1 MGVTRFVLKRPVT
14 VLMALLCLIV
24 FGISSVFNA
33 TLEQMPDMDQPMMII
48 MANYSGAS
56 PEDMDELV
64 TQPIEDQVSTLEG
77 VKSMSSTTSEGR
89 SMIMLEYDYD
99 TDMDEAYSNLTK
111 SLNSIRDLP
120 DDVEPTV
127 MEMNN
132 NAQASMMLTV
142 ANPSQENLYDYVDQ
156 KIVPE
161 LEKLSTVAEVSTM
174 GGSSEYIK
182 IELMSDM
189 MDQYNVSI
197 SDIKSAMS
205 AANLSYP
212 SGSAESGNLDLSVS
226 TLTQHDTLD
235 ELLEMPITVS
245 GNKIVYLEDIAVVS
259 YAEEQKGGVSRYNGE
274 ETISISLTKQQ
285 SSTAMDLSKQ
295 VQKVIKNLQGDD
307 ENLTIT
313 VARDE
318 ADSIL
323 DSLKDV
329 AETMVMAVVISM
341 IIIFLFFGD
350 FKASLIVGSSIP
362 TSILMS
368 LIVMTRAGFT
378 LNIITMS
385 GLVLGV
391 GMMVDNSIVVLES
404 CFRAM
409 DKQQDKGALGYAKAA
424 LEGTNI
430 VVASIVGS
438 TVTTCVV
445 FIPLVFLNGMSGQ
458 MFGAMGYTI
467 VFCMCASLLSAIAIV
482 PLCYMM
488 YKPKERT
495 SAPATR
501 PLTFLQNGYRK
512 IMPILLKHKAIVML
526 ASVGIIVAT
535 VFLASGM
542 QTELMT
548 ADDTGTVSVTIDT
561 RPGLITEQADAIL
574 SEAESIVAAHE
585 DVESYMLRYNNDEG
599 TITAYL
605 KDDRKMS
612 TDEVVSQWENE
623 MADLENC
630 TVTVEASTS
639 MSMMGRSRGYEA
651 ILKGTQYDEL
661 QEVSNEIVNELI
673 ARDDVKNVHSSIEN
687 TAPVVAV
694 KVDPVAAS
702 AEGLTAAQ
710 IGTMVKQMLD
720 GEEVTTLKVDGQE
733 ISVKAEYP
741 EDQYKTVPQLE
752 RIILKKPSGGYVA
765 LSDVA
770 EIYYKDS
777 PSSIE
782 KEDKSY
788 QITISADYADS
799 SSSAAV
805 KTQIDN
811 EVISPNLTGTITRG
825 TNSRDR
831 MMQEEFSGLYNA
843 IAVAVFLI
851 FVVMSAQFE
860 SPKFSFMVMT
870 TIPFSLVGSFGLLKL
885 TGVSMS
891 MTSILG
897 FLILV
902 GTVVNN
908 GILYVDTVNQYRM
921 EMPLKKALIEAG
933 ATRMRPIMMTSLT
946 TILSMLPM
954 AMAFGSS
961 GSTTQGLAVVN
972 IGGLTVGVAVALFIL
987 PVYYALMNGKKE
999 RKVLDI

>member
-99 TDMDEAYSNLTK
+99 TDMDEAYSDLTK

-212 SGSAESGNLDLSVS
+212 SGNAESGNLDLSVS

-548 ADDTGTVSVTIDT
+548 ADDTGTVSVTIET

-702 AEGLTAAQ
+702 VEGLTAAQ

-870 TIPFSLVGSFGLLKL
+870 TIPFSLAGSFGLLKL

>member
-1 MGVTRFVLKRPVT
+1 MGITRFVLKRPVT

-64 TQPIEDQVSTLEG
+64 TQLIEDQVSTLEG

-99 TDMDEAYSNLTK
+99 TDMDEAYSDLTK

-132 NAQASMMLTV
+132 NAQASMMLTI

-295 VQKVIKNLQGDD
+295 VQKIIKSLQNDD
-307 ENLTIT
+307 DDLTIT

-318 ADSIL
+318 ADSIQ

-430 VVASIVGS
+430 VVASIFGS

-488 YKPKERT
+488 YKPKERS

-501 PLTFLQNGYRK
+501 PLTFLQDAYRK
-512 IMPILLKHKAIVML
+512 IMPVLLKHKAIVML

-548 ADDTGTVSVTIDT
+548 ADDTGTVSVSIET

-574 SEAESIVAAHE
+574 AEAESIVAAHE

-630 TVTVEASTS
+630 TITVEASTS

-694 KVDPVAAS
+694 KVDPVSAS

-710 IGTMVKQMLD
+710 IGTMIKQMLD

-788 QITISADYADS
+788 QITISADYVDS

-805 KTQIDN
+805 KTKIDN
-811 EVISPNLTGTITRG
+811 EVISPNLTGTIVRG

-851 FVVMSAQFE
+851 FVVMAAQFE

-908 GILYVDTVNQYRM
+908 GILYVDTVNQYRI
-921 EMPLKKALIEAG
+921 EMPLRKALIEAG

-972 IGGLTVGVAVALFIL
+972 IGGLSVGVLVALFIL
-987 PVYYALMNGKKE
+987 PVYYALMNGRKE
-999 RKVLDI
+999 LKVLDI

>member
-64 TQPIEDQVSTLEG
+64 TQLIEDQVSTLEG

-99 TDMDEAYSNLTK
+99 TDMDEAYSDLTK

-132 NAQASMMLTV
+132 NAQASMMLTI

-197 SDIKSAMS
+197 NDIKSAMS

-295 VQKVIKNLQGDD
+295 VQKIIKSLQNDD
-307 ENLTIT
+307 DDLTIT

-318 ADSIL
+318 ADSIQ

-430 VVASIVGS
+430 VVASIFGS

-488 YKPKERT
+488 YKPKERS

-501 PLTFLQNGYRK
+501 PLTFLQDAYRK
-512 IMPILLKHKAIVML
+512 IMPVLLKHKAIVML

-548 ADDTGTVSVTIDT
+548 ADDTGTVSVSIET

-574 SEAESIVAAHE
+574 AEAESIVAAHE
-585 DVESYMLRYNNDEG
+585 DVESYMLRYNNDKG

-630 TVTVEASTS
+630 TITVEASTS

-694 KVDPVAAS
+694 KVDPVSAS

-710 IGTMVKQMLD
+710 IGSMIKQMLD
-720 GEEVTTLKVDGQE
+720 GEKVTTLKVDGQE

-788 QITISADYADS
+788 QITISADYVDS

-805 KTQIDN
+805 KTKIDN
-811 EVISPNLTGTITRG
+811 EVISPNLTGTIVRG

-851 FVVMSAQFE
+851 FVVMAAQFE

-921 EMPLKKALIEAG
+921 GMPLRKALIEAG

-972 IGGLTVGVAVALFIL
+972 IGGLSVGVLVALFIL
-987 PVYYALMNGKKE
+987 PVYYALMNGRKE
-999 RKVLDI
+999 LKVLDI

>member
-1 MGVTRFVLKRPVT
+1 MGITRFVLKRPVT

-64 TQPIEDQVSTLEG
+64 TQLIEDQVSTLEG

-99 TDMDEAYSNLTK
+99 TDMDEAYSDLTK

-132 NAQASMMLTV
+132 NAQASMMLTI

-189 MDQYNVSI
+189 MEQYNVSI

-295 VQKVIKNLQGDD
+295 VQQVIKSLQNDD
-307 ENLTIT
+307 DDLTIT

-318 ADSIL
+318 ADSIQ

-350 FKASLIVGSSIP
+350 FKASMIVGSSIP

-430 VVASIVGS
+430 VVASIFGS

-488 YKPKERT
+488 YKPKERS

-501 PLTFLQNGYRK
+501 PLTFLQDAYRK
-512 IMPILLKHKAIVML
+512 IMPVLLKHKAIVML

-548 ADDTGTVSVTIDT
+548 ADDTGTVSVSIET

-574 SEAESIVAAHE
+574 AEAESIVAAHE
-585 DVESYMLRYNNDEG
+585 DVESYMLRYNNDKG

-630 TVTVEASTS
+630 TITVEASTS

-694 KVDPVAAS
+694 KVDPVSAS

-710 IGTMVKQMLD
+710 IGTMIKQMLD
-720 GEEVTTLKVDGQE
+720 GEKVTTLKVDGQE

-788 QITISADYADS
+788 QITISADYVDS

-805 KTQIDN
+805 KTKIDN
-811 EVISPNLTGTITRG
+811 EVISPNLTGTIVRG

-851 FVVMSAQFE
+851 FVVMAAQFE

-921 EMPLKKALIEAG
+921 EMPLRKALIEAG

-972 IGGLTVGVAVALFIL
+972 IGGLSVGVLVALFIL
-987 PVYYALMNGKKE
+987 PVYYALMNGRKE
-999 RKVLDI
+999 LKVLDI

>member
-64 TQPIEDQVSTLEG
+64 TQLIEDQVSTLEG

-99 TDMDEAYSNLTK
+99 TDMDEAYSDLTK

-132 NAQASMMLTV
+132 NAQASMMLTI

-245 GNKIVYLEDIAVVS
+245 GNKIIYLEDIAVVS

-295 VQKVIKNLQGDD
+295 VQQVIKSLQNDD
-307 ENLTIT
+307 DDLTIT

-318 ADSIL
+318 ADSIQ

-409 DKQQDKGALGYAKAA
+409 DKQQDKGALGHAKAA

-430 VVASIVGS
+430 VVASIFGS

-488 YKPKERT
+488 YKPKERS

-501 PLTFLQNGYRK
+501 PLTFLQDAYRK
-512 IMPILLKHKAIVML
+512 IMPVLLKHKAIVML

-548 ADDTGTVSVTIDT
+548 ADDTGTVSVSIET

-574 SEAESIVAAHE
+574 AEAESIVAAHE
-585 DVESYMLRYNNDEG
+585 DVESYMLRYNNDKG

-605 KDDRKMS
+605 KNDRKMS

-630 TVTVEASTS
+630 TITVEASTS

-661 QEVSNEIVNELI
+661 QEISNEIVNELI

-694 KVDPVAAS
+694 KVDPVSAS

-710 IGTMVKQMLD
+710 IGTMIKQMLD

-788 QITISADYADS
+788 QITISADYVDS

-805 KTQIDN
+805 KTKIDN
-811 EVISPNLTGTITRG
+811 EVISPNLTGTIVRG

-851 FVVMSAQFE
+851 FVVMAAQFE

-921 EMPLKKALIEAG
+921 EMPLRKALIEAG

-972 IGGLTVGVAVALFIL
+972 IGGLSVGVLVALFIL
-987 PVYYALMNGKKE
+987 PVYYALMNGRKE
-999 RKVLDI
+999 LKVLDI

>member
-1 MGVTRFVLKRPVT
+1 MGITRFVLKRPVT

-64 TQPIEDQVSTLEG
+64 TQLIEDQVSTLEG

-99 TDMDEAYSNLTK
+99 TDMDEAYSDLTK

-127 MEMNN
+127 MEMNK
-132 NAQASMMLTV
+132 NAQASMMLTI

-197 SDIKSAMS
+197 SDIKSAIS

-295 VQKVIKNLQGDD
+295 VQKVIKSLQNDD
-307 ENLTIT
+307 DDLTIT

-318 ADSIL
+318 ADSIQ

-329 AETMVMAVVISM
+329 AETMAMAVVISM

-368 LIVMTRAGFT
+368 LIVMTRAGFS

-430 VVASIVGS
+430 VVASIFGS

-488 YKPKERT
+488 YKPKERS

-501 PLTFLQNGYRK
+501 PLTFLQDAYRK
-512 IMPILLKHKAIVML
+512 IMPVLLKHKAIVML

-548 ADDTGTVSVTIDT
+548 ADDTGTVSVSIET

-574 SEAESIVAAHE
+574 AEAESIVAAHE

-630 TVTVEASTS
+630 TITVEASTS

-694 KVDPVAAS
+694 KVDPVSAS

-710 IGTMVKQMLD
+710 IGTMIKQMLD

-741 EDQYKTVPQLE
+741 EDQYRTVPQLE

-788 QITISADYADS
+788 QITISADYVDS

-805 KTQIDN
+805 KTKIDN
-811 EVISPNLTGTITRG
+811 EVISPNLTGTIVRG

-851 FVVMSAQFE
+851 FVVMAAQFE

-921 EMPLKKALIEAG
+921 EMPLWKALIEAG

-972 IGGLTVGVAVALFIL
+972 IGGLSVGVLVALFIL
-987 PVYYALMNGKKE
+987 PVYYALMNGRKE
-999 RKVLDI
+999 LKVLDI

>member
-1 MGVTRFVLKRPVT
+1 MGITRFVLKRPVT

-64 TQPIEDQVSTLEG
+64 TQLIEDQVSTLEG

-99 TDMDEAYSNLTK
+99 TDMDEAYSDLTK

-132 NAQASMMLTV
+132 NAQASMMLTI

-197 SDIKSAMS
+197 NDIKSAMS

-295 VQKVIKNLQGDD
+295 VQKIIKSLQNDD
-307 ENLTIT
+307 DDLTIT

-318 ADSIL
+318 ADSIQ

-430 VVASIVGS
+430 VVASIFGS

-488 YKPKERT
+488 YKPKERS

-501 PLTFLQNGYRK
+501 PLTFLQDAYRK
-512 IMPILLKHKAIVML
+512 IMPVLLKHKAIVML

-548 ADDTGTVSVTIDT
+548 ADDTGTVSVSIET

-574 SEAESIVAAHE
+574 AEAESIVAAHE

-630 TVTVEASTS
+630 TITVEASTS

-694 KVDPVAAS
+694 KVDPVSAS

-710 IGTMVKQMLD
+710 IGTMIKQMLD

-741 EDQYKTVPQLE
+741 ADQYKTVPQLE

-788 QITISADYADS
+788 QITISADYVDS

-805 KTQIDN
+805 KTKIDN
-811 EVISPNLTGTITRG
+811 EVISPNLTGTIVRG

-851 FVVMSAQFE
+851 FVVMAAQFE

-908 GILYVDTVNQYRM
+908 GILYVDTVNQYRI
-921 EMPLKKALIEAG
+921 EMPLRKALIEAG

-972 IGGLTVGVAVALFIL
+972 IGGLSVGVLVALFIL
-987 PVYYALMNGKKE
+987 PVYYALMNGRKE
-999 RKVLDI
+999 LKVLDI

>member
-1 MGVTRFVLKRPVT
+1 MGITRFVLKRPVT

-64 TQPIEDQVSTLEG
+64 TQLIEDQVSTLEG

-99 TDMDEAYSNLTK
+99 TDMDEAYSDLTK

-127 MEMNN
+127 MEMNK
-132 NAQASMMLTV
+132 NAQASMMLTI

-295 VQKVIKNLQGDD
+295 VQKIIKSLQNDD
-307 ENLTIT
+307 DDLTIT

-318 ADSIL
+318 ADSIQ

-430 VVASIVGS
+430 VVASIFGS

-488 YKPKERT
+488 YKPKERS

-501 PLTFLQNGYRK
+501 PLTFLQDAYRK
-512 IMPILLKHKAIVML
+512 IMPVLLKHKAIVML

-535 VFLASGM
+535 VFLANGM

-548 ADDTGTVSVTIDT
+548 ADDTGTVSVSIET

-574 SEAESIVAAHE
+574 AEAESIVAAHE

-605 KDDRKMS
+605 KNDRKMS

-630 TVTVEASTS
+630 TITVEASTS

-694 KVDPVAAS
+694 KVDPVSAS

-710 IGTMVKQMLD
+710 IGTMIKQMLD

-788 QITISADYADS
+788 QITISADYVDS

-805 KTQIDN
+805 KTKIDN
-811 EVISPNLTGTITRG
+811 EVISPNLTGTIVRG

-851 FVVMSAQFE
+851 FVVMAAQFE

-921 EMPLKKALIEAG
+921 EMPLRKALIEAG

-972 IGGLTVGVAVALFIL
+972 IGGLSVGVLVALFIL
-987 PVYYALMNGKKE
+987 PVYYALMNGRKE
-999 RKVLDI
+999 LKVLDI

>member
-1 MGVTRFVLKRPVT
+1 MGITRFVLKRPVT

-64 TQPIEDQVSTLEG
+64 TQLIEDQVSTLEG

-99 TDMDEAYSNLTK
+99 TDMDEAYSDLTK

-132 NAQASMMLTV
+132 NAQASMMLTI

-295 VQKVIKNLQGDD
+295 VQKVIKSLQDDD
-307 ENLTIT
+307 EDLTIT

-368 LIVMTRAGFT
+368 LIVMTRAGFS

-409 DKQQDKGALGYAKAA
+409 DKQEDKGALGYAKAA

-430 VVASIVGS
+430 VVASIFGS

-488 YKPKERT
+488 YKPKERS

-501 PLTFLQNGYRK
+501 PLTFLQDAYRK
-512 IMPILLKHKAIVML
+512 IMPVLLKHKAIVML

-548 ADDTGTVSVTIDT
+548 ADDTGTVSVSIET

-574 SEAESIVAAHE
+574 AEAESIVAAHE

-630 TVTVEASTS
+630 TITVEASTS

-788 QITISADYADS
+788 QITISADYVDS

-805 KTQIDN
+805 KTKIDN
-811 EVISPNLTGTITRG
+811 EVISPNLTGTIVRG

-851 FVVMSAQFE
+851 FVVMAAQFE

-921 EMPLKKALIEAG
+921 EMPLRKALIEAG

-972 IGGLTVGVAVALFIL
+972 IGGLSVGVLVALFIL
-987 PVYYALMNGKKE
+987 PVYYALMNGRKE
-999 RKVLDI
+999 LKVLDI

>member
-1 MGVTRFVLKRPVT
+1 MGITRFVLKRPVT

-64 TQPIEDQVSTLEG
+64 TQLIEDQVSTLEG

-99 TDMDEAYSNLTK
+99 TDMDEAYSDLTK

-132 NAQASMMLTV
+132 NAQASMMLTI

-245 GNKIVYLEDIAVVS
+245 GNKIIYLEDIAVVS

-295 VQKVIKNLQGDD
+295 VQKIIKSLQNDD
-307 ENLTIT
+307 DDLTIT

-318 ADSIL
+318 ADFIQ

-430 VVASIVGS
+430 VVASIFGS

-488 YKPKERT
+488 YKPKERS

-501 PLTFLQNGYRK
+501 PLTFLQDAYRK
-512 IMPILLKHKAIVML
+512 IMPVLLKHKAIVML

-535 VFLASGM
+535 VFLANGM

-548 ADDTGTVSVTIDT
+548 ADDTGTVSVSIET

-574 SEAESIVAAHE
+574 AEAESIVAAHE

-605 KDDRKMS
+605 KNDRKMS

-630 TVTVEASTS
+630 TITVEASTS

-694 KVDPVAAS
+694 KVDPVSAS

-710 IGTMVKQMLD
+710 IGTMIKQMLD

-788 QITISADYADS
+788 QITISADYVDS

-805 KTQIDN
+805 KTKIDN
-811 EVISPNLTGTITRG
+811 EVISPNLTGTIVRG

-851 FVVMSAQFE
+851 FVVMAAQFE

-921 EMPLKKALIEAG
+921 EMPLRKALIEAG

-972 IGGLTVGVAVALFIL
+972 IGGLSVGVLVALFIL
-987 PVYYALMNGKKE
+987 PVYYALMNGRKE
-999 RKVLDI
+999 LKVLDI

>member
-99 TDMDEAYSNLTK
+99 TDMDEAYSDLTK

-259 YAEEQKGGVSRYNGE
+259 CAEEQKGGVSRYNGE

-318 ADSIL
+318 AASIL

-430 VVASIVGS
+430 VVTSIVGS

-512 IMPILLKHKAIVML
+512 IMPTLLKHKAIVML

-548 ADDTGTVSVTIDT
+548 ADDTGTVSVTIET

-788 QITISADYADS
+788 QITISADYVDS

-972 IGGLTVGVAVALFIL
+972 IGGLSVGVLVALFIL
-987 PVYYALMNGKKE
+987 PVYYALMNGRKE
-999 RKVLDI
+999 LKVLDI

>member
-1 MGVTRFVLKRPVT
+1 MGITRFVLKRPVT

-64 TQPIEDQVSTLEG
+64 TQLIEDQVSTLEG

-99 TDMDEAYSNLTK
+99 TDMDEAYSDLTK

-132 NAQASMMLTV
+132 NAQASIMLTV

-245 GNKIVYLEDIAVVS
+245 GNKIIYLEDIAVVS

-295 VQKVIKNLQGDD
+295 VQKVIKSLQNDD
-307 ENLTIT
+307 DDLTIT

-318 ADSIL
+318 ADSIQ

-362 TSILMS
+362 TSILVS
-368 LIVMTRAGFT
+368 LILMTRVGFS
-378 LNIITMS
+378 LNVITMS
-385 GLVLGV
+385 ALVLGV

-409 DKQQDKGALGYAKAA
+409 DKMDEKGFVEYAKAA
-424 LEGTNI
+424 LEGSGL
-430 VVASIVGS
+430 VAMSVLGS
-438 TVTTCVV
+438 TLTTCVV
-445 FIPLVFLNGMSGQ
+445 FIPLTTLNGMSGQ
-458 MFGAMGYTI
+458 MFTPLGWTI
-467 VFCMCASLLSAIAIV
+467 VFCMSASLLSAVTVV
-482 PLCYMM
+482 PLTYML
-488 YKPKERT
+488 YKPKEREK
-495 SAPATR
+495 AP
-501 PLTFLQNGYRK
+501 LSGLMKLLQALYRHVL
-512 IMPILLKHKAIVML
+512 PTVLKHKAIVML
-526 ASVGIIVAT
+526 GSVGLVVLT
-535 VFLASGM
+535 LFLASGM
-542 QTELMT
+542 QSELMT
-548 ADDTGTVSVTIDT
+548 ADDNGTISVTITT
-561 RPGLITEQADAIL
+561 RPGLLDEKADDIL
-574 SEAESIVAAHE
+574 NQVESIVSSHE
-585 DVESYMLRYNNDEG
+585 DVDSYMLRYNGSSG
-599 TITAYL
+599 TVSAYL

-612 TDEVVSQWENE
+612 TDEIVYQWEDE
-623 MADLENC
+623 MSGLENC
-630 TVTVEASTS
+630 TIEVEASSS
-639 MSMMGRSRGYEA
+639 MSFMGRSRGYEV
-651 ILKGTQYDEL
+651 ILNGSDYDT
-661 QEVSNEIVNELI
+661 VKDTADKIVNEMV
-673 ARDDVKNVHSSIEN
+673 ARDDVKNVHSDVEN
-687 TAPVVAV
+687 TAPVVSIN
-694 KVDPVAAS
+694 VDQVAAS
-702 AEGLTAAQ
+702 AEGLTAAS
-710 IGTMVKQMLD
+710 IGQQVKTMLD
-720 GEEVTTLKVDGQE
+720 GTEIATLTIDGNEV
-733 ISVKAEYP
+733 SVKAEYP
-741 EDQYKTVPQLE
+741 DGMYRTVEQVKNML
-752 RIILKKPSGGYVA
+752 IMTGSGGSVA

-770 EIYYKDS
+770 DVVFKDN
-777 PSSIE
+777 PSSIS
-782 KEDKSY
+782 KTDKSY
-788 QITISADYADS
+788 EVTITADYTGQNVKNLIDS
-799 SSSAAV
+799 
-805 KTQIDN
+805 
-811 EVISPNLTGTITRG
+811 EVVQPNLPNGVTIG
-825 TNSRDR
+825 TNSMNR
-831 MMQEEFSGLYNA
+831 MMAEEFSALYQA
-843 IAVAVFLI
+843 IAVAVFLV
-851 FVVMSAQFE
+851 FVVMAAQFE

-885 TGVSMS
+885 TGTTIS

-897 FLILV
+897 FLILI

-908 GILYVDTVNQYRM
+908 GILYVDTVNQYRLTM
-921 EMPLKKALIEAG
+921 DLKTALVEAG
-933 ATRMRPIMMTSLT
+933 ATRLRPILMTSST
-946 TILSMLPM
+946 TILSMIPM
-954 AMAFGSS
+954 VLSTGSS
-961 GSTTQGLAVVN
+961 ASTTKGLAIVN
-972 IGGLTVGVAVALFIL
+972 IGGLTAGILVALFIL
-987 PVYYALMNGKKE
+987 PVYYAIMNGKKE

>member
-1 MGVTRFVLKRPVT
+1 MGITRFVLKRPVT

-64 TQPIEDQVSTLEG
+64 TQLIEDQVSTLEG

-99 TDMDEAYSNLTK
+99 TDMDEAYSDLTK

-132 NAQASMMLTV
+132 NAQASMMLTI

-295 VQKVIKNLQGDD
+295 VQKIIKSLQNNDD
-307 ENLTIT
+307 DLTIT

-318 ADSIL
+318 ADSIQ

-430 VVASIVGS
+430 VVASIFGS

-488 YKPKERT
+488 YKPKERS

-501 PLTFLQNGYRK
+501 PLTFLQDAYRK
-512 IMPILLKHKAIVML
+512 IMPVLLKHKAIVML

-548 ADDTGTVSVTIDT
+548 ADDTGTVSVSIET

-574 SEAESIVAAHE
+574 AEAESIVAAHE

-630 TVTVEASTS
+630 TITVEASTS

-694 KVDPVAAS
+694 KVDPVSAS

-710 IGTMVKQMLD
+710 IGTMIKQMLD

-741 EDQYKTVPQLE
+741 EDQYRTVPQLE

-788 QITISADYADS
+788 QITISADYVDS

-805 KTQIDN
+805 KTKIDN
-811 EVISPNLTGTITRG
+811 EVISPNLTGTIVRG

-851 FVVMSAQFE
+851 FVVMAAQFE

-921 EMPLKKALIEAG
+921 EMPLRKALIEAG

-972 IGGLTVGVAVALFIL
+972 IGGLSVGVLVALFIL
-987 PVYYALMNGKKE
+987 PVYYALMNGRKE
-999 RKVLDI
+999 LKVLDI

>member
-1 MGVTRFVLKRPVT
+1 MGITRFVLKRPVT

-64 TQPIEDQVSTLEG
+64 TQLIEDQVSTLEG

-99 TDMDEAYSNLTK
+99 TDMDEAYSDLTK

-132 NAQASMMLTV
+132 NAQASMMLTI

-197 SDIKSAMS
+197 SDIKSVMS

-245 GNKIVYLEDIAVVS
+245 GNKIIYLEDIAVVS

-295 VQKVIKNLQGDD
+295 VQKIIKSLQNDD
-307 ENLTIT
+307 DDLTIT

-318 ADSIL
+318 ADSIQ

-430 VVASIVGS
+430 VVASIFGS

-488 YKPKERT
+488 YKPKERS

-501 PLTFLQNGYRK
+501 PLTFLQDAYRK
-512 IMPILLKHKAIVML
+512 IMSVLLKHKAIVML

-548 ADDTGTVSVTIDT
+548 ADDTGTVSVSIET

-574 SEAESIVAAHE
+574 AEAESIVADHE

-630 TVTVEASTS
+630 TITVEASTS

-710 IGTMVKQMLD
+710 IGTMIKQMLD

-788 QITISADYADS
+788 QITISADYVDS

-805 KTQIDN
+805 KTKIDN
-811 EVISPNLTGTITRG
+811 EVISPNLTGTIVRG

-851 FVVMSAQFE
+851 FVVMAAQFE

-921 EMPLKKALIEAG
+921 EMPLRKALIEAG

-972 IGGLTVGVAVALFIL
+972 IGGLSVGVLVALFIL
-987 PVYYALMNGKKE
+987 PVYYALMNGRKE
-999 RKVLDI
+999 LKVLDI